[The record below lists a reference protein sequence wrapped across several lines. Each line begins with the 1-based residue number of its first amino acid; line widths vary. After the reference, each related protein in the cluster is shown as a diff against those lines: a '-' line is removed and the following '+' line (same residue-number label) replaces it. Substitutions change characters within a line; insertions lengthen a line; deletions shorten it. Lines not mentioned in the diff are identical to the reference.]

1 MVGSTPPQLPPNNLN
16 AGSRLPGLGCQSPV
30 RGLNGNRPGM
40 LRVFDFAFAFAFEC
54 VALAP
59 RVGTLPMCSYIGVSA

>member
-1 MVGSTPPQLPPNNLN
+1 MEAWAMVGSTPPNYPPIT
-16 AGSRLPGLGCQSPV
+16 SMPGLGCQSPV

-59 RVGTLPMCSYIGVSA
+59 RVGTLPMC